1 MGAEVAICEEPG
13 GQPSGVVVGELTDAQ
28 VVHEICA
35 LAAGIDRASAR
46 MLVLIG
52 ELDVRSGRAW
62 PGVLSCAHWVAWKLH
77 INQHAARERR
87 GLGAPRRT
95 RDSVHD

>member
-1 MGAEVAICEEPG
+1 MEAEVAIREEPD
-13 GQPSGVVVGELTDAQ
+13 GQPNSVVVDGLTDAE

-52 ELDVRSGRAW
+52 ELDARSGWAW
-62 PGVLSCAHWVAWKLH
+62 PGVMSCAHWVAWKMH
-77 INQHAARERR
+77 INQHAAREQVRV
-87 GLGAPRRT
+87 G
-95 RDSVHD
+95 